1 MKYAKLRGKI
11 YEKYRR
17 QGDFA
22 DEIGMDR
29 ATLSG
34 KMNGRTQ
41 WTLDEVCRACEVLD
55 IPLCDAHEYFFY
67 CESCENATA

>member
-11 YEKYRR
+11 YAKFRT
-17 QGDFA
+17 QGEFA
-22 DEIGMDR
+22 DAIGMDR

-41 WTLDEVCRACEVLD
+41 WTLDEVARACDVLG
-55 IPLCDAHEYFFY
+55 IPLSEAHEYFFY
-67 CESCENATA
+67 FESCENATA